1 MNDMQARAHF
11 RKMLN
16 IKIKGCSIK
25 NVTLAKL
32 TAASASQVN
41 RWMDGS
47 LMPTYHQFDRL
58 CQIFGVEDEY
68 LLGTSIS
75 ESSYERRFK

>member
-1 MNDMQARAHF
+1 MNDMQVRAHF

-16 IKIKGCSIK
+16 IKIKACAIK

-32 TAASASQVN
+32 TGAGASQVN

-47 LMPTYHQFDRL
+47 LMPTYREFVRL
-58 CQIFGVEDEY
+58 CQIFGAEDEY